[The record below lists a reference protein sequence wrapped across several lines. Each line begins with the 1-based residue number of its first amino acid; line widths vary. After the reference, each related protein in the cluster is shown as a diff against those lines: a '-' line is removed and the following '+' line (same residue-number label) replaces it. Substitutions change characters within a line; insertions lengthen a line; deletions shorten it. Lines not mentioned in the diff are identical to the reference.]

1 MIDLHSE
8 ICSTAVTGLVGV
20 NKIGSVGIPLIHN
33 NMMIYDNDHGTELPY
48 YEIGEI
54 CIQSPSRMIG
64 YMNNEQAT
72 RDLFRVHEDGSE
84 WLHTGDLGY
93 IDEDGFLFIEGRMK
107 RMILTV
113 KGGVTYKVFPNM
125 TEKVLEKNDD
135 VNQSCVVGAKDGP
148 DQVLRAFIAVPKE
161 KLGQTQE
168 IEQAL
173 RKYCEEKLPTYA
185 RPAFYVFRDSLPL
198 TAVGKVDWRT
208 LEENSSELDN

>member
-1 MIDLHSE
+1 MISQTHFWKHWESIESVSQSGVNHRVVPMIDLHSE

-107 RMILTV
+107 MLILTV
-113 KGGVTYKVFPNM
+113 KGGVTYKVF
-125 TEKVLEKNDD
+125 
-135 VNQSCVVGAKDGP
+135 S
-148 DQVLRAFIAVPKE
+148 
-161 KLGQTQE
+161 
-168 IEQAL
+168 
-173 RKYCEEKLPTYA
+173 KYDRESA
-185 RPAFYVFRDSLPL
+185 
-198 TAVGKVDWRT
+198 
-208 LEENSSELDN
+208 